1 MLCAGRQEIF
11 GGSEL
16 AAALANVQ
24 LDEHGQANVT
34 HLLCIS
40 PDAPTN
46 PVLYYL
52 STMDKDA
59 CRFQLEG
66 AKGPLR
72 LDLGDVLYAPNC
84 MNDPQ
89 VHAEALWM
97 PFRSLSLICLAMAFS
112 RGVDQQHSCCTSSVF
127 DQQTSCWWTLVW
139 LAC

>member
-1 MLCAGRQEIF
+1 MY

-24 LDEHGQANVT
+24 LDDHGDANFT

-52 STMDKDA
+52 GTMDQAA
-59 CRFQLEG
+59 CRFQLTG

-72 LDLGDVLYAPNC
+72 LDLGDVMYAPNC

-89 VHAEALWM
+89 VYH
-97 PFRSLSLICLAMAFS
+97 
-112 RGVDQQHSCCTSSVF
+112 
-127 DQQTSCWWTLVW
+127 
-139 LAC
+139 

>member
-1 MLCAGRQEIF
+1 MLTSQLTLHAGRQEVF

-84 MNDPQ
+84 MDDPQ
-89 VHAEALWM
+89 VHLPEILT
-97 PFRSLSLICLAMAFS
+97 AF
-112 RGVDQQHSCCTSSVF
+112 T
-127 DQQTSCWWTLVW
+127 
-139 LAC
+139 